1 MTYID
6 IGYSVNGLT
15 VAEPFDDYDHPDCWW
30 AKCQKGHRTFVTNE
44 MLELGTVT
52 CKECASDAAAYAR
65 LQERVKVADELMAA
79 GNEYTDA
86 YEALIAAERNEHDR

>member
-15 VAEPFDDYDHPDCWW
+15 VAEPWDDYDHPDCWW

-44 MLELGTVT
+44 MLEAGSVS
-52 CKECASDAAAYAR
+52 CADCARDTKQHAA
-65 LQERVKVADELMAA
+65 LLERIKVADELMAA
-79 GNEYTDA
+79 GRGNDPD
-86 YEALIAAERNEHDR
+86 YEDLIAAERKDNQ